1 MKSFF
6 ARHRCNVICRPW
18 WALSTMAYRARAFNC
33 DGEPR
38 GSWNATLPEYHVW
51 QLLSLVTEALTLD
64 NMTLLGGVSPL
75 ALGYYFNRS
84 LDSVTV
90 ANGLQNITRH
100 RLSLQCARAGK
111 HLGRGVGSAH
121 RTLEGVSEYSGD
133 AATPTC
139 LIEPFTTGFK
149 QFNSNTG
156 WTANLDA

>member
-1 MKSFF
+1 MSK
-6 ARHRCNVICRPW
+6 
-18 WALSTMAYRARAFNC
+18 RAAEELQSDF
-33 DGEPR
+33 
-38 GSWNATLPEYHVW
+38 H
-51 QLLSLVTEALTLD
+51 QLLMDEQRREDYLDLSFGGNRACGCLVNAA
-64 NMTLLGGVSPL
+64 S
-75 ALGYYFNRS
+75 
-84 LDSVTV
+84 
-90 ANGLQNITRH
+90 
-100 RLSLQCARAGK
+100 RLPQAPK